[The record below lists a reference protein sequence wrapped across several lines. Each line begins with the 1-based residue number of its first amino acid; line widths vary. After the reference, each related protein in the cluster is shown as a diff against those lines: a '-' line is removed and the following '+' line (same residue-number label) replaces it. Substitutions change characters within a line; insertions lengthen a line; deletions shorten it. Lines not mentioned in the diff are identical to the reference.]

1 MTQTLYADRNGCA
14 LHGVIKVLDAIKGVV
29 PILHANSGC
38 SLNAHF
44 SANTL
49 NGAVGRHFRGVLET
63 SATNLYDKH
72 VVFGGTSRLRE
83 QIKNTVKVLN
93 GDLYVVATG
102 CVPEIVGDD
111 VPAMVKEAR
120 DQHFPVIGITSPGFK
135 GNAYNGYSG
144 AVKSLLAG
152 IADLFEQNRDVKEN
166 RINLLGLVPEQDPYW
181 EGDLLE
187 LENILSEV
195 GLEANR
201 LLGIGQDVKN
211 WKNISRARLNLV
223 LSPWGL
229 EAAQWLQ
236 QQYAIPYL
244 YLGWLPVGSRDVNLL
259 LSKLS
264 TELGLD
270 EETVI
275 AAQNRNERRSRYFL
289 QKAASAWLQ
298 HDLQKQI
305 GIVANSAY
313 AIGLARFLAGT
324 LGQTLQLVVIT
335 DGPDDA
341 LRAAQI
347 ASIHEVA
354 PGVPVIFSA
363 SQEEIAQQITASQIE
378 LVLGSHL
385 ESAVTHKHEIP
396 LIEVATPVRNSVILY
411 RSYSGIFGALALVES
426 FSQAVIDANNNAAIS
441 TAIPANV
448 ITPKSWHELSGKN
461 IQEAEKIQIKDKAI
475 NQN

>member
-14 LHGVIKVLDAIKGVV
+14 LHGVIKLLEAIKGVV

-38 SLNAHF
+38 SINAHF
-44 SANTL
+44 SANIS
-49 NGAVGRHFRGVLET
+49 NGATGRYFRGVLET

-120 DQHFPVIGITSPGFK
+120 DQHFPVIGITAPGFK
-135 GNAYNGYSG
+135 GNAYQGYAS
-144 AVKSLLAG
+144 AVKSFLIG
-152 IADLFEQNRDVKEN
+152 ITDLFEINRDVKDN

-187 LENILSEV
+187 LENILADV

-201 LLGIGQDVKN
+201 LLGLGQDLKD

-229 EAAQWLQ
+229 DAARWLEEHHS
-236 QQYAIPYL
+236 IPYL
-244 YLGWLPVGSRDVNLL
+244 YLGWLPVGSKDVNLL

-264 TELGLD
+264 AELELD
-270 EETVI
+270 EEIVL
-275 AAQNRNERRSRYFL
+275 AAQNRNEHHSRYFL
-289 QKAASAWLQ
+289 QKSASAWLE

-305 GIVANSAY
+305 GVVANSAY

-324 LGQTLQLVVIT
+324 FGQLLQFVVIT
-335 DGPDDA
+335 DEPEDT
-341 LRAAQI
+341 LRAEQI

-354 PGVPVIFSA
+354 PGIPIIFSA
-363 SQEEIAQQITASQIE
+363 SQEVIAQHIAAADIE
-378 LVLGSHL
+378 LVLGSYL
-385 ESAVTHKHEIP
+385 ERNIAEQRTIP
-396 LIEVATPVRNSVILY
+396 LIEVATPVRESIILH
-411 RSYSGIFGALALVES
+411 RSYSGVLGALALTES
-426 FSQAVIDANNNAAIS
+426 FSQVVIHANHQVAHRKF
-441 TAIPANV
+441 IPTNV
-448 ITPKSWHELSGKN
+448 ITPQHWHES
-461 IQEAEKIQIKDKAI
+461 EKSNLETNVLVINDKAI